1 MSGGRTPA
9 PGPETG
15 FRMLEDTIIAAATP
29 PGRGG
34 IGVVRLSGKESLR
47 IAGKLFRP
55 GRGRLSRIQPRTA
68 VFGRLGGGAGRDDLD
83 EAILTYFPAPRS
95 YTREDVVEIACHG
108 SPVVVEEAV
117 RLGIAAGARQA
128 GPGEFTL
135 RAYLN
140 GRLDL
145 IQAEAVDSLI
155 RSVTLAEARVAARQ
169 VGGSLSRRVAGL
181 RERMISLL
189 AALEAGI
196 EFPDESLGLA
206 PGEKAPAI
214 RGVLG
219 EVEELIRSHEAGRA
233 LREGLTLAVLGRTNV
248 GKSTLFNALLGQARA
263 IVTPF
268 PGTTRDYLMETIVI
282 RDLVVNLV
290 DMAGIGKPRHAVEKE
305 GIARGRRLA
314 DKADGLILV
323 LDASRKLGK
332 EDLELMKIY
341 RGRKAILVLN
351 KSDLPRRV
359 SLPVIRANWGRKPL
373 VSMSALEGTNLDRL
387 KKAVRGLF
395 GSAPW
400 PDDEILLQGRQKALL
415 EEIGA
420 SLRKAV
426 ASLESGQPDDVC
438 VEELRA
444 ALPALARLSGEV
456 KFKDVMDSVF
466 GRFCV
471 GK

>member
-1 MSGGRTPA
+1 
-9 PGPETG
+9 
-15 FRMLEDTIIAAATP
+15 MLEDTIIAAATP

-34 IGVVRLSGKESLR
+34 IAIVRLSGKKSLR
-47 IAGKLFRP
+47 IAGRLFRP
-55 GRGRLSRIQPRTA
+55 GRGESARIRPRTA
-68 VFGRLGGGAGRDDLD
+68 VFGRLGDGAGREDLD
-83 EAILTYFPAPRS
+83 EAILTYYPAPRS

-108 SPVVVEEAV
+108 SPVIVEETV

-155 RSVTLAEARVAARQ
+155 RSVTLVEARVAARQ

-181 RERMISLL
+181 RKRMISLL
-189 AALEAGI
+189 ADLEAGI
-196 EFPDESLGLA
+196 EFPDENLGL
-206 PGEKAPAI
+206 PQGEKVAAI

-219 EVEELIRSHEAGRA
+219 EIEELVRSHEAGRA
-233 LREGLTLAVLGRTNV
+233 LREGLTVAVMGRTNV
-248 GKSTLFNALLGQARA
+248 GKSTLFNALLGHARA

-268 PGTTRDYLMETIVI
+268 PGTTRDYLRETTVI

-290 DMAGIGKPRHAVEKE
+290 DMAGIGRPRHAVEKE

-314 DKADGLILV
+314 DEADGLLLL
-323 LDASRKLGK
+323 LDASRKLGE
-332 EDLELMKIY
+332 EDLKLMKIY
-341 RGRKAILVLN
+341 RDRKAVLVLN
-351 KSDLPRRV
+351 KADLPQRIVRQEIRAYWGGN
-359 SLPVIRANWGRKPL
+359 PVIS
-373 VSMSALEGTNLDRL
+373 VSALEGTNLERL
-387 KKAVRGLF
+387 KKAVCDLF
-395 GSAPW
+395 R
-400 PDDEILLQGRQKALL
+400 PDREPSDEILLQNRQKALL

-420 SLRKAV
+420 SLRKGA
-426 ASLESGQPDDVC
+426 AILEGGHPDDVC
-438 VEELRA
+438 VEEIRA

-456 KFKDVMDSVF
+456 RSPDIMDAVF